1 MRYVSRMS
9 VANVCECK
17 LPHWRRRAA
26 TSGKCREGFRRLPHC
41 LLIECCPYH
50 WEVFPAWVSL
60 LGEFGYDVDIA
71 CPDTAGHLETLA
83 LLGIPRLPAERLWEL
98 PFERYDLVLIGTLM
112 HEGYNDLHR
121 FLPLPGLDLVERI
134 GRPSISVIHDPV
146 QWDKLCPEA
155 SFDGRHPR
163 GWGTLNLHPDHSF
176 YWQGRFR
183 KRRRWSREGE
193 RLVLWEDGRR
203 LAFTSTDRGATY
215 RGPNG
220 MALRRRPGPRV
231 DLRRHT
237 RSGHHAIVTL
247 SRQAAESLKARC
259 SAVTWI
265 VPFASHDGLA
275 PPLAG
280 EFVFAGS
287 LDYRRKAVSSL
298 LSACPTLAASESV
311 VVVGGSRYADLAED
325 PNIGRLIRDLTAC
338 DVEDKVRFTG
348 YLPYGEF
355 VERLRRSR
363 FLLPLVDDQVSAGDY
378 RTRTPAAIPL
388 SLGLGVPLIVNEAI
402 ARRFDLDFMVC
413 YPGEDLASGL
423 AAARSMNEVE
433 YGRLRERTLDAARRQ
448 KAHNQ
453 GTLAGILRRIAP

>member
-1 MRYVSRMS
+1 MPS
-9 VANVCECK
+9 
-17 LPHWRRRAA
+17 
-26 TSGKCREGFRRLPHC
+26 C

-50 WEVFPAWVSL
+50 WEVFPAWLSL
-60 LGEFGYDVDIA
+60 LGQFGYTVDIA
-71 CPDTAGHLETLA
+71 CPDTPGHLETLA
-83 LLGIPRLPAERLWEL
+83 LLGIQRLPAERLWDI
-98 PFERYDLVLIGTLM
+98 PFARYDLVVIGTLM
-112 HEGYNDLHR
+112 HEGYNELDR
-121 FLPLPGLDLVERI
+121 FQPLPGLDLVERV
-134 GRPSISVIHDPV
+134 GRPSISVVHDPV
-146 QWDKLCPEA
+146 QWDKRRPEE
-155 SFDGRHPR
+155 SFDGRHPG

-176 YWQGRFR
+176 YWQGRPR
-183 KRRRWSREGE
+183 KKRRWMREGE

-203 LAFTSTDRGATY
+203 LAFASTDRGATY

-237 RSGHHAIVTL
+237 RSGRHAIVTF

-259 SAVTWI
+259 PGVHWI

-275 PPLAG
+275 PPSAG

-287 LDYRRKAVSSL
+287 IDYRRKAVSSL
-298 LSACPTLAASESV
+298 LSACATLAASESV
-311 VVVGGSRYADLAED
+311 IILGGSRYANLAED

-338 DVEDKVRFTG
+338 GVENKVRFTG

-355 VERLRRSR
+355 VEHLRRSR
-363 FLLPLVDDQVSAGDY
+363 FLLPLVDDRISAGDY

-388 SLGLGVPLIVNEAI
+388 SLGLGVPMIVHEAI

-423 AAARSMNEVE
+423 AAARSMSEAE
-433 YGRLRERTLDAARRQ
+433 YARLRERTVDAARRQ
-448 KAHNQ
+448 TAHNLE
-453 GTLAGILRRIAP
+453 TLAGILRRLLP